1 MRYTAQQKKRAL
13 SSRRV
18 LFLLLLRTYKTEFIH
33 HRSHLVCKFAI
44 QCPELGK
51 FLRHVLFPQHLQL
64 IVTAVPVVYLTVVK
78 LIRTCHGTWM
88 SLFQAINRVGRALSF
103 STTTLAQHHTSPT
116 RMQTSPSMMPISLT
130 ANCLLTSILQVPIC
144 HISSTARSLTKRPAC
159 TTMVPVTWTQ
169 SQACGMGWIRLL
181 NNM

>member
-1 MRYTAQQKKRAL
+1 MQMHCNFLLKISGLYSNKISTFCRYGQHNPWCRWLYGNNISTLCRYITIMYITIYRLYSTIISTYVDQRLRNAFHSTTKKRAL

-78 LIRTCHGTWM
+78 LIRTCHGT
-88 SLFQAINRVGRALSF
+88 
-103 STTTLAQHHTSPT
+103 
-116 RMQTSPSMMPISLT
+116 
-130 ANCLLTSILQVPIC
+130 
-144 HISSTARSLTKRPAC
+144 
-159 TTMVPVTWTQ
+159 
-169 SQACGMGWIRLL
+169 
-181 NNM
+181 

>member
-1 MRYTAQQKKRAL
+1 MQYYYFYLCRLAAEKCVPQHNKKRAL

-18 LFLLLLRTYKTEFIH
+18 LFLLSLRTYKTEFIH

-64 IVTAVPVVYLTVVK
+64 IVTAVPVVYQTVVE

-88 SLFQAINRVGRALSF
+88 SLFQAINRAMRALSF

-116 RMQTSPSMMPISLT
+116 RRRTWPSMMHISLMDLMNST
-130 ANCLLTSILQVPIC
+130 I
-144 HISSTARSLTKRPAC
+144 HI
-159 TTMVPVTWTQ
+159 
-169 SQACGMGWIRLL
+169 IRLIHG
-181 NNM
+181 